1 MARQIDVGWQLQ
13 RRNRRCW
20 LQREEEEE
28 EEEEVL
34 FVIAMVV

>member
-28 EEEEVL
+28 VL
-34 FVIAMVV
+34 SVIAMVV

>member
-28 EEEEVL
+28 EEVL